1 MQTQSNKPF
10 YRVTSSP
17 HIRAAHTVRSIML
30 NVIIALAPT
39 GLMGIYFFGFN
50 ALAVIA
56 VSVASAVTW
65 EWLYCKIAK
74 KPNTVGDLSAAVT
87 GLLLAYNLPASVP
100 LWLPVVGNGIAIV
113 LVKQL
118 FGGLG
123 HNFVNPAL
131 TARCILMSSWASL
144 MSADAY
150 HVYVRGLDAVSA
162 ATHLSSTTTP
172 FTLMQLFIGQTTGCI
187 GEVSKI
193 ALLAGG
199 IYLLVRKIISW
210 RIPVTMLATV
220 FILSW
225 IASGNLSGTTDSA
238 MYQLLSGALFISAF
252 FMATDYT
259 TSPVTPVGRIV
270 MGVGCGALVFLIRR
284 FSPMPEG
291 CSYAIL
297 LMNLCVP
304 LIDRFTRPRI
314 YGEVKK
320 HA

>member
-1 MQTQSNKPF
+1 MQNTSEKPF
-10 YRVTSSP
+10 LRVTSSP
-17 HIRAAHTVRSIML
+17 HIHAAHTVRSIML
-30 NVIIALAPT
+30 RVIAALVPA
-39 GLMGIYFFGFN
+39 GIMGIYYFGLR
-50 ALAVIA
+50 ALAVIG
-56 VSVASAVTW
+56 VSVFSAVGW
-65 EWLYCKIAK
+65 EWLYCRLAK
-74 KPNTVGDLSAAVT
+74 KPSTVGDLSAAVT

-118 FGGLG
+118 FGGIG

-162 ATHLSSTTTP
+162 ATHLSSITPP
-172 FTLMQLFIGQTTGCI
+172 FTLWQLFIGQSTGCI
-187 GEVSKI
+187 GEVSKL

-199 IYLLVRKIISW
+199 VYLMARQVISW
-210 RIPVTMLATV
+210 RIPIPMLATV
-220 FILSW
+220 FLLSW
-225 IASGNLSGTTDSA
+225 ISSGRLTGSTDSA

-259 TSPVTPVGRIV
+259 TSPVTPLGRII
-270 MGVGCGALVFLIRR
+270 MGVGCGILVFVIRR
-284 FSPMPEG
+284 YSPMPEG

-297 LMNLCVP
+297 MMNLCVP

-314 YGEVKK
+314 YGEVKGR
-320 HA
+320 A